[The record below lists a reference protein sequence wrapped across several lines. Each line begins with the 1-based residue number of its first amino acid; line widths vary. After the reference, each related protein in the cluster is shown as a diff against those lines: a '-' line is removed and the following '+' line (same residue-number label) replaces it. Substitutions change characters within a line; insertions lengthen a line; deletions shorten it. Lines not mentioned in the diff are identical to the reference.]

1 MNLHSEHGH
10 TNSRYVQ
17 NLPVDRV
24 LHIVTQLI
32 GVGNHL
38 PPVSGFGGVIF
49 GERGHI
55 FQRSQ
60 QSYIMSNL
68 QSYFV
73 CSTSVGWPMACILV
87 YMHTHTHAHAHANNK
102 HTHVSALS
110 KLLVTL
116 ISRSDI
122 FLEAND
128 KNAQPDVV
136 IHLRL
141 RLDRS
146 VRMWCPVGLK
156 HGFLW
161 TGGCVIV
168 PKKSEKVIYSPSE
181 FISRRNSKGKQ

>member
-1 MNLHSEHGH
+1 
-10 TNSRYVQ
+10 
-17 NLPVDRV
+17 
-24 LHIVTQLI
+24 
-32 GVGNHL
+32 
-38 PPVSGFGGVIF
+38 
-49 GERGHI
+49 
-55 FQRSQ
+55 
-60 QSYIMSNL
+60 
-68 QSYFV
+68 
-73 CSTSVGWPMACILV
+73 MACILV

-146 VRMWCPVGLK
+146 VRM
-156 HGFLW
+156 
-161 TGGCVIV
+161 
-168 PKKSEKVIYSPSE
+168 
-181 FISRRNSKGKQ
+181 